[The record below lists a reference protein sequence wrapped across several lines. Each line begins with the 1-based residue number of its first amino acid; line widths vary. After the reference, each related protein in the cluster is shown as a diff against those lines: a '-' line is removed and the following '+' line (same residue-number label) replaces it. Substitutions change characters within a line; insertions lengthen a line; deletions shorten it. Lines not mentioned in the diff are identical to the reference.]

1 MTEILFLTQEQ
12 IAEMKAHV
20 ESCAPEE
27 GCGLL
32 AGRDHKVEL
41 TILITNQTHSPVRYN
56 MEPRELIAALYKIE
70 ERGLELLASFH
81 SHPNGP
87 AVPSESDVK
96 EYAYPETYMLILSK
110 TMDKWKVKGFRI
122 IDETHSEIELRIV

>member
-1 MTEILFLTQEQ
+1 MTDILFLTQEQ
-12 IAEMKAHV
+12 VAEMKAHV
-20 ESCAPEE
+20 ATCAPKE

-56 MEPRELIAALYKIE
+56 MEPRELITALYKIE
-70 ERGLELLASFH
+70 ESGLELLASFH

-87 AVPSESDVK
+87 AVPSESDVM

-110 TMDKWKVKGFRI
+110 TMDDWKLKGFRI
-122 IDETHSEIELRIV
+122 IGETHNEIELRIG

>member
-1 MTEILFLTQEQ
+1 MTDILFLTKNQV
-12 IAEMKAHV
+12 AEMKAHAA
-20 ESCAPEE
+20 SCAPEE

-32 AGRDHKVEL
+32 AGRGRKVEL

-56 MEPRELIAALYKIE
+56 MEPGELISALYKIE
-70 ERGLELLASFH
+70 ESGLELLASFH

-87 AVPSESDVK
+87 AMPSDSDVK

-110 TMDKWKVKGFRI
+110 TKNSWKVKGFRI
-122 IDETHSEIELRIV
+122 KDKTHYEIELRIV